1 MRQDARSMPRRA
13 RAVPIALAALAAL
26 AAGCS
31 GPTPA
36 DLFLVQRAGSVPG
49 AKLTLRLTD
58 DGGAYCNEGKRQE
71 LTSKQLITA
80 REIRRELDGEED
92 KKVGLAEKHVTLKPS
107 SSISTYNY
115 KVRSENGTV
124 SFYDTSANQPQTFY
138 RLAQLTREVA
148 TQDCRLAR

>member
-1 MRQDARSMPRRA
+1 MRQDAPSMSRA
-13 RAVPIALAALAAL
+13 LALAAIPAAVLAV
-26 AAGCS
+26 GCN

-58 DGGAYCNEGKRQE
+58 DGGAYCNQGKRVE
-71 LTSKQLITA
+71 ITSAQLITA

-92 KKVGLAEKHVTLKPS
+92 KKQGLAEKHINLKPS

-124 SFYDTSANQPQTFY
+124 SFYDTSAHQPQTFY

>member
-1 MRQDARSMPRRA
+1 MRDSMSRRRA
-13 RAVPIALAALAAL
+13 LTAAIAATAAAAT
-26 AAGCS
+26 AGCN

-58 DGGAYCNEGKRQE
+58 DGGAYCNQGKREE
-71 LTSKQLITA
+71 LTSAQLITA
-80 REIRRELDGEED
+80 REIRRELDGEQD
-92 KKVGLAEKHVTLKPS
+92 KKKGLAEKHIALGPS

-124 SFYDTSANQPQTFY
+124 SFYDTSAHQPQTFY